1 MASASSLRNPAQQLY
16 NISIMNYTK
25 EDLKNFKHRDIKP
38 EQIDRQVENFKKGFD
53 HVSLSEPATL
63 ENGIVRI
70 KEEDEERLFG
80 RFEKARR
87 ECDIVKMVPAS
98 GSASRMFKDLFTF
111 MDTYKGTEEEFLEF
125 VQEKGPGTI
134 YNFFQKLDELP
145 FYTRLAAALWSDGKD
160 IGKMIAKREYNEILS
175 YILTE
180 KGLNYGNTPKGLV
193 DFHIYRDFVRTAFDE
208 HIVEGALYCNNGK
221 TAAVHFTVAEEYMP
235 LFKDRLKKITK
246 VFEKMFNVKYEVT
259 FSVQKPSTDTVS
271 IDQQGELLRDSEGK
285 LVFRP
290 GGHGALIYNLDEL
303 KADIIFIKNIDNVIP
318 DRAKGDT
325 IKYKK
330 LLAGILLELQEKIF
344 GYMRILDKKP
354 TAEQLQEIDA
364 FMNQIGYKEAEG
376 RTYKDQK
383 EHIRHLQNLLDR
395 PIRVCGMVKNEGEP
409 GGGPFWVKAK
419 DGSSR
424 LMIVESAQINL
435 KDKEQKKLFEH
446 STHFNPVDLVCGV
459 KNHKGKK
466 FDLEKYIDPDQGFI
480 SKKSYKGKDIKV
492 QELPGLWNGAMAK
505 WITVF
510 VEVPLTTFTPVK
522 TVFDL
527 FRFEHRNVL
536 KK

>member
-1 MASASSLRNPAQQLY
+1 
-16 NISIMNYTK
+16 MNYTK
-25 EDLKNFKHRDIKP
+25 EDLKAFKHRDIKP
-38 EQIDRQVENFKKGFD
+38 EQIDQQLANFEKGFS
-53 HVSLSEPATL
+53 HVNLSEPATIG
-63 ENGIVRI
+63 NGIFQI
-70 KEEDEERLFG
+70 APEDEDRLNANYEQACQT
-80 RFEKARR
+80 FE
-87 ECDIVKMVPAS
+87 VLKMVPAS
-98 GSASRMFKDLFTF
+98 GSATRMFKDLFHF
-111 MDTYKGTEEEFLEF
+111 MENYQGTEEEFLEF
-125 VQEKGPGTI
+125 VQAKGPGTMHD
-134 YNFFQKLDELP
+134 FFLKLEELP
-145 FYTRLAAALWSDGKD
+145 FYTRLSATMWNDGKD
-160 IGKMIAKREYNEILS
+160 IDKMIAKREYNEILR

-221 TAAVHFTVAEEYMP
+221 ISRLHFTVSEEYMN
-235 LFKDRLKKITK
+235 LFKERLKKITK

-259 FSVQKPSTDTVS
+259 FSIQKPSTDTVS
-271 IDQQGELLRDSEGK
+271 ITHQGELLRNDEGK

-290 GGHGALIYNLDEL
+290 GGHGALIYNLNEL

-330 LLAGILLELQEKIF
+330 LLAGTLVELQQKIF
-344 GYMRILDKKP
+344 NYLTILDKKP
-354 TAEQLQEIDA
+354 TEEQLQEIEA
-364 FMNQIGYKEAEG
+364 FMKQIGYKEAADKS
-376 RTYKDQK
+376 YKDQK
-383 EHIRHLQNLLDR
+383 ERIKHLHQLLDR

-409 GGGPFWVKAK
+409 GGGPFWVKTK

-424 LMIVESAQINL
+424 LMIIESAQIDL
-435 KDKEQKKLFEH
+435 KDKEQKKIFDH

-459 KNHKGKK
+459 KNYKGKK
-466 FDLEKYIDPDQGFI
+466 FDLEKFIAQDQGFI
-480 SKKSYKGKDIKV
+480 THKSYKGEDIKV
-492 QELPGLWNGAMAK
+492 QELPGLWNGAMAN